1 MKRYAARRVLHAVPV
16 LFGVTLI
23 SFVLVHAIPGD
34 PIATMLQQR
43 ATPENIA
50 YWRQYYGMNLPLP
63 IQYLSFLG
71 KIATLDLGQSIQ
83 LRQAVSV
90 SIGARLPP
98 TLLLIVYSVSLALL
112 ITVVLATLSAV
123 SAGHWPDRVVKVAAM
138 VTNAMPAFWIGLTLI
153 EIFCLWLGWFPA
165 SGLGTDLLS
174 TIWSLTLPAVTVALY
189 VSPVLIRGLRSTML
203 GLLHADFVEAARAR
217 GLSERTILIDYVLRN
232 SLVTI
237 VTMVGLNIGFLIG
250 GTIVVE
256 NVFAIPGL
264 GQLVVTAVTDQ
275 DFPLVQAC
283 VLLIGVWVV
292 SVNLLTDLLN
302 AWLDPRIQL

>member
-1 MKRYAARRVLHAVPV
+1 M
-16 LFGVTLI
+16 
-23 SFVLVHAIPGD
+23 
-34 PIATMLQQR
+34 
-43 ATPENIA
+43 
-50 YWRQYYGMNLPLP
+50 
-63 IQYLSFLG
+63 
-71 KIATLDLGQSIQ
+71 
-83 LRQAVSV
+83 
-90 SIGARLPP
+90 
-98 TLLLIVYSVSLALL
+98 
-112 ITVVLATLSAV
+112 
-123 SAGHWPDRVVKVAAM
+123 
-138 VTNAMPAFWIGLTLI
+138 
-153 EIFCLWLGWFPA
+153 
-165 SGLGTDLLS
+165 
-174 TIWSLTLPAVTVALY
+174 TVALY